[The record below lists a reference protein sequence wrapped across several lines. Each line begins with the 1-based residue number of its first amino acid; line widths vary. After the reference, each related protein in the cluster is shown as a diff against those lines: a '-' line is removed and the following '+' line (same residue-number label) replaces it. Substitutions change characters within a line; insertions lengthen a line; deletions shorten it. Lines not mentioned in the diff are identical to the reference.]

1 MSKTLDTIESI
12 IINKEAFYLIKD
24 FFYSS
29 QAKTLEEYHSEMKTF
44 IYDVI
49 LCEKQIDYKAIQ
61 EATNMLDSLTLD
73 QLNDAR
79 EDIRPQ
85 IPATINLDDC
95 YFPLRR
101 NYLSTIDS
109 EDYKIQHPF
118 INKGKLYQL
127 EKTQDNNQEKEGIY
141 TFYHLE
147 GTEFIE
153 REFKKEYGVL
163 IIQNS

>member
-12 IINKEAFYLIKD
+12 IINKEAFCLIKD
-24 FFYSS
+24 FFYLS

-79 EDIRPQ
+79 EDISPQ
-85 IPATINLDDC
+85 IPTTINLDDC

-109 EDYKIQHPF
+109 EDYKTQHPF
-118 INKGKLYQL
+118 INKGQLYWL
-127 EKTQDNNQEKEGIY
+127 EKIPNAMKEKQETY

-147 GTEFIE
+147 GNEYKI
-153 REFKKEYGVL
+153 RDFKKEYGVL
-163 IIQNS
+163 IIQ